1 MLLNILAILNT
12 IVIVCL
18 YIVTIYLAITNQ
30 IHVWVVMCSLIM
42 NGFSFSTMIDWFV
55 SPN

>member
-18 YIVTIYLAITNQ
+18 YIVTVYLAITNQ

>member
-12 IVIVCL
+12 IVIVCM
-18 YIVTIYLAITNQ
+18 YIVTLYLAITNQ
-30 IHVWVVMCSLIM
+30 IHVWVAMYSFIV
-42 NGFSFSTMIDWFV
+42 NGFSFSIMIDWFV